1 MNWLAVASVFITVG
15 VGVSILM
22 GICALAGVKGMVFKK
37 LLNKIPFESKYKERI
52 VGAVIY
58 FIFVPFFITSTLLVA
73 GIALTPDEVWAEEAR
88 IRAEEQMK
96 KQEEEKVMQEAKA
109 AEETAKKE
117 AEEKA
122 KRHTP
127 APIDKPKFTPTSEKG
142 SLVNY
147 PAGHEAE
154 FSLEEG
160 KKIFEETFMKNVSK
174 YPYPVSGIDSIPTG
188 DKQVIEIDGHHYY
201 RYNVTGLGK
210 ELKTFGVDID
220 TGDIVNVEW
229 TKSGYIITPL
239 NKWFEKQ
246 QEMKSTWEKRDA
258 ENKKRKEK
266 EAKEKNQKFR
276 GLEIVE
282 IRFPTNMSV
291 GVTVKNVSNT
301 EFTGGTL
308 CLDAYNINGVSLP
321 KVYIPINALRP
332 GEVYYNEMF
341 CSDHVYR
348 VEAREVSYF

>member
-1 MNWLAVASVFITVG
+1 MDATEIAGWMFIIG
-15 VGVSILM
+15 VGISIIF
-22 GICALAGVKGMVFKK
+22 GICSVLGVKGMIFKRIIDSFPGTGK
-37 LLNKIPFESKYKERI
+37 HKERI
-52 VGAVIY
+52 IGGITY
-58 FIFVPFFITSTLLVA
+58 FLLVPIFVTFFA
-73 GIALTPDEVWAEEAR
+73 GFVSYVLTPEEVRAERAR
-88 IRAEEQMK
+88 IRAEEQLK
-96 KQEEEKVMQEAKA
+96 KQEEEKAIQEAKA
-109 AEETAKKE
+109 AEAAAKKE

-147 PAGHEAE
+147 PTGHEAE
-154 FSLEEG
+154 FTLEEG

-174 YPYPVSGIDSIPTG
+174 YPYPVSGINSIPTG
-188 DKQVIEIDGHHYY
+188 DKQVIEIDGHYYY
-201 RYNVTGLGK
+201 RYNVSELGK

-246 QEMKSTWEKRDA
+246 QEMKVNWEKRDA

-266 EAKEKNQKFR
+266 EAKEKNQRFR
-276 GLEIVE
+276 GLEIVN
-282 IRFPTNMSV
+282 IQYDVWTV

-301 EFTGGTL
+301 SFSGGNL
-308 CLDAYNINGVSLP
+308 WFDVYDINNISL
-321 KVYIPINALRP
+321 KKIYIPIDTLKP
-332 GEVYYNEMF
+332 GETFYNEAF
-341 CSDHVYR
+341 CDSRKVHR
-348 VEAREVSYF
+348 VVPREVSFF